1 MLFFGVSDI
10 IFLVEDT
17 IVSISTP
24 LGKGA
29 ISIVRMSG
37 EGCLKIAS
45 QVFSSKTLN
54 YEKIEPRKM
63 YLGTFEIEKD
73 VYEKCLMVYFK
84 APYSYTGED
93 LVEFQI
99 HGGIIITQKILET
112 CVQKGAALAEP
123 GEFSK
128 RAFINGKISLD
139 EAESIVEVIDS
150 ESESELKASL
160 NLAKGSLFK
169 KVEELQSK
177 LTEILAKIEV
187 TLDYPDEDIDEQVRD
202 DIYSAISNIQNE
214 IEKILKDSESCKYIK
229 NGINV
234 AIVGKTN
241 VGKSS
246 LLNALI
252 GEDKAI
258 VTNVE
263 GTTRDSIEAS
273 FFYNG
278 IKINLIDT
286 AGIREA
292 VDEVE
297 KIGIKKSKEILNNA
311 DIILFVLDGS
321 EKISE
326 NDLKIKKLTDG
337 KTFISVINKTDK
349 KRIIESQENEIE
361 ISAENKK
368 NIEKLKEKI
377 FNLIIKE
384 EINFNNIIITN
395 QRQINELKNAL
406 LLIEKINNSK
416 HEVLEVVSL
425 LIKNLWNT
433 LGKITGNTENEDIIN
448 LIFSKFCLGK

>member
-1 MLFFGVSDI
+1 M
-10 IFLVEDT
+10 ENT

-37 EGCLKIAS
+37 ENSLKIAS

-63 YLGTFEIEKD
+63 YLGNFEIEKG
-73 VYEKCLMVYFK
+73 VCEKCLMVYFK
-84 APYSYTGED
+84 NPYSYTGED
-93 LVEFQI
+93 LIEFQI

-112 CVQKGAALAEP
+112 CIKNGASLAEP

-139 EAESIVEVIDS
+139 EAESIVEIIDS
-150 ESESELKASL
+150 ESESELKANL

-169 KVEELQSK
+169 KVEQAQSK
-177 LTEILAKIEV
+177 LTELLAKIEV

-202 DIYSAISNIQNE
+202 DIYAEISNIQKE
-214 IEKILKDSESCKYIK
+214 IEKILKDSENCKYIK

-258 VTNVE
+258 VTSVE

-297 KIGIKKSKEILNNA
+297 KIGIKKSKEILSSA

-326 NDLKIKKLTDG
+326 NDLKIKKLTDD
-337 KTFISVINKTDK
+337 KKFISVINKTDK
-349 KRIIESQENEIE
+349 KRIIEPQENEIE
-361 ISAENKK
+361 ISAESKK

>member
-1 MLFFGVSDI
+1 M
-10 IFLVEDT
+10 ENT

-37 EGCLKIAS
+37 ENSLKIAS
-45 QVFSSKTLN
+45 QVFSSKTLD
-54 YEKIEPRKM
+54 YQKIEPRKM
-63 YLGTFEIEKD
+63 YLGNFEIEKG
-73 VYEKCLMVYFK
+73 VCEKCLMVYFK
-84 APYSYTGED
+84 NPYSYTGED
-93 LVEFQI
+93 LIEFQI

-112 CVQKGAALAEP
+112 CIKNGALLAEP

-139 EAESIVEVIDS
+139 EAESIVEIIDS
-150 ESESELKASL
+150 ESESELKANL

-169 KVEELQSK
+169 KVEQAQSK
-177 LTEILAKIEV
+177 LTELLAKIEV

-202 DIYSAISNIQNE
+202 DIYAEISNIQKE
-214 IEKILKDSESCKYIK
+214 VEKILKDSENCKYIK

-258 VTNVE
+258 VTSVE

-297 KIGIKKSKEILNNA
+297 KIGIKKSKEILSSA

-326 NDLKIKKLTDG
+326 NDLKIKKLTDD
-337 KTFISVINKTDK
+337 KKFISVINKTDK
-349 KRIIESQENEIE
+349 KRIIEPQENEIE
-361 ISAENKK
+361 ISAESKK